1 MFSVEDPSDEPG
13 SLPAAVAVTAMLAP
27 GVVELG
33 ALVVHPECRGRGVGW
48 HLVTALAD
56 RCRADGIR
64 TIVARVD
71 HPAVRALLSRSGFR
85 PLYALLDGP
94 GGSVVVEPGSGV
106 LILDL

>member
-13 SLPAAVAVTAMLAP
+13 SLPGAVAVTATLAP
-27 GVVELG
+27 GVIELG
-33 ALVVHPECRGRGVGW
+33 ALVVHPECRGRGVGL

-64 TIVARVD
+64 SIVARAD
-71 HPAVRALLSRSGFR
+71 HPAVRALLSRSGFS
-85 PLYALLDGP
+85 PPSALLDGP
-94 GGSVVVEPGSGV
+94 AGSVVEPGSGM